1 MILTTSNDEVRLNV
15 SHIEFVTTEGTV
27 TFVRLQLAQVLF
39 NSVLAIIT
47 LSLRLRL
54 YYVLIIAHCSLFL
67 QDDHV
72 LLLRHLLFTAMD
84 LVYLQLTA
92 APKVLPP
99 SLVSADFAANQLTK
113 IYPYT
118 FGHKPK
124 LR

>member
-1 MILTTSNDEVRLNV
+1 MFSQIRFL
-15 SHIEFVTTEGTV
+15 TTEGTV

-47 LSLRLRL
+47 LSLRL
-54 YYVLIIAHCSLFL
+54 YYVLIIAHRSLFL
-67 QDDHV
+67 SDDHV
-72 LLLRHLLFTAMD
+72 LLLRRLLFTAMD
-84 LVYLQLTA
+84 LVFLQLTA

>member
-1 MILTTSNDEVRLNV
+1 MF
-15 SHIEFVTTEGTV
+15 SHIKFWTTEGKV
-27 TFVRLQLAQVLF
+27 TFVRLQLAQVLV

-47 LSLRLRL
+47 LCLRLRL
-54 YYVLIIAHCSLFL
+54 YYVLIIVHRSLFL
-67 QDDHV
+67 SDHHV
-72 LLLRHLLFTAMD
+72 LLLRRLLFTAMD
-84 LVYLQLTA
+84 LVFLQLTA